1 MLLLKTHGLEVKAD
15 LFCRTIA
22 TYQTLN
28 NEQRLMKFDTK
39 MFKAVIIDEAH
50 HAAAPS
56 SVYIPIGSKKKITRS
71 HLTSIGIAVYCP
83 DSTMT

>member
-1 MLLLKTHGLEVKAD
+1 VGKDEV
-15 LFCRTIA
+15 LTRFFVLVCRTIA

-39 MFKAVIIDEAH
+39 MLKAIIIDEAH

-56 SVYIPIGSKKKITRS
+56 
-71 HLTSIGIAVYCP
+71 
-83 DSTMT
+83 